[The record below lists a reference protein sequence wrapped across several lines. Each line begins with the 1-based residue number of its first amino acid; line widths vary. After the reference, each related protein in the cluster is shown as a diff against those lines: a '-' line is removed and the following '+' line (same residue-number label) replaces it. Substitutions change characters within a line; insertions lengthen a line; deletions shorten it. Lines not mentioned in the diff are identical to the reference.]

1 MLSNPSRAL
10 GWLIIGEWRE
20 HPGRILLAVVAIA
33 VGVALG
39 FAVHLING
47 SALTAFG
54 QAVSTVNGAA
64 DLQVKAASDLGFD
77 EALYT
82 KVISVEGVADA
93 SPVVMLN
100 ANDPKGQP
108 FRLLGLDV
116 LRAAE
121 VTPSLI
127 GAPANAGAGNGDDMF
142 VGNALFL
149 SKDALIAGKMRVG
162 DTVIINANGRTQPMV
177 VQGLLPGIAEGRRV
191 GVVDIA
197 SAQYLFGRLGKI
209 DRIDLKLQPEVQA
222 KDVRA
227 RLAPLLQT
235 DAIVSDENDNA
246 QQSDALSEAYRVN
259 LSMLALVA
267 LFTGTFLVYSTQSLS
282 VARRL
287 QSFALLRTLGLQR
300 NGVVALVTVEGVL
313 AGLLGAVAGL
323 ILGLALAVTA
333 INILGGDL
341 GSGIF
346 SDAPP
351 DLVFAP
357 LAAAGFFVLGVAAAV
372 GGSWIPALQGARAA
386 PAVAL
391 KNTGDSVDP
400 RIPLR
405 ARLPLSLLVTGVGA
419 AFLPVVGRLPLFG
432 YLSVAL
438 LLASGITA
446 MPWIARTLLMPLVR
460 RPWRN
465 VPTELAIQHLYGAPR
480 AAATAL
486 CGIVAS
492 TALMIAMAVMVT
504 SFRGAVD
511 NWLSEI
517 LTGDLYV
524 RSEPGWGGFDE
535 AAQKKMVAA
544 PGVRDMLFNKQIP
557 ITLQPDQPPI
567 TLIVRPVGEGPA
579 DLRMIGSEAKPPAG
593 AVAVWI
599 SEPAA
604 RILELQV
611 GDAISLPIGRKTR
624 FMVAGIWRDY
634 SRQQGAIVMDDTDYS
649 RLTGDCVRDDAL
661 VILQPGAAIADVQRS
676 ISAAAPAILQSRLS
690 MAEPATLRTLAL
702 SIFDR
707 SFAITYMLEAIAIIV
722 GLAGVATTASAQAN
736 ARKREFGM
744 LRHIGVG
751 RHQIIAMLG
760 VEGALL
766 GAIGGLVGVTLGLGI
781 SQVLIH
787 VINPQSF
794 NWTMTTQLPYLLII
808 MVVMAL
814 IAASAITAML
824 AGRQAVSTDAIR
836 AVRADW

>member
-1 MLSNPSRAL
+1 MSSNPSRAL
-10 GWLIIGEWRE
+10 GWLIIGEWRH
-20 HPGRILLAVVAIA
+20 HPGRIFLAVVAIA
-33 VGVALG
+33 IGVALG

-64 DLQVKAASDLGFD
+64 DLQVKASSGLGFD
-77 EALYT
+77 EALYAQ
-82 KVISVEGVADA
+82 VIRVEGVADA
-93 SPVVMLN
+93 SPVVALKAVD
-100 ANDPKGQP
+100 ANGQS
-108 FRLLGLDV
+108 FSLLGLDV
-116 LRAAE
+116 LRAAG

-127 GAPANAGAGNGDDMF
+127 GVSANAGAGNDGDMF
-142 VGNALFL
+142 AANALFL
-149 SKDALIAGKMRVG
+149 SKDALTAGKLRVG
-162 DTVIINANGRTQPMV
+162 DTVTINANGKAQPMV
-177 VQGLLPGIAEGRRV
+177 VRGLLPGIADGRRV
-191 GVVDIA
+191 GVLDIA
-197 SAQYLFGRLGKI
+197 AAQYLFGRLGKI
-209 DRIDLKLQPEVQA
+209 DRIDLKLDPDVQA
-222 KDVRA
+222 SDVRA
-227 RLAPLLQT
+227 RLATLLPAG
-235 DAIVSDENDNA
+235 AIVSDENDNV
-246 QQSDALSEAYRVN
+246 QQSEALSRAYRVN

-300 NGVVALVTVEGVL
+300 GGIVALVTIEGVL
-313 AGLLGAVAGL
+313 AGLIGAVAGL
-323 ILGLALAVTA
+323 ILGLGVAVGA

-351 DLVFAP
+351 ALVFAP
-357 LAAAGFFVLGVAAAV
+357 LAAAGFFALGVAAAV

-391 KNTGDSVDP
+391 KNAGDSVDP
-400 RIPLR
+400 RNPLR
-405 ARLPLSLLVTGVGA
+405 ARLPVTLLVIGIGT
-419 AFLPVVGRLPLFG
+419 AFLPAVGGLPLFG

-438 LLASGITA
+438 LLAAGITA
-446 MPWIARTLLMPLVR
+446 MPWLARTLLIPLIR
-460 RPWRN
+460 TPKRS
-465 VPTELAIQHLYGAPR
+465 VPTDLAIQHLYGAPR

-535 AAQKKMVAA
+535 ASQKRMAA
-544 PGVRDMLFNKQIP
+544 ASGVEHILFNKQVP
-557 ITLQPDQPPI
+557 IVLQPDQPPI
-567 TLIVRPVGEGPA
+567 ALIVRPVGIGPA
-579 DLRMIGSEAKPPAG
+579 ELKVIGNEATPPAG
-593 AVAVWI
+593 VVAVWL

-604 RILELQV
+604 RILKRQV
-611 GDAISLPIGRKTR
+611 GDRITLPIGDNTR

-634 SRQQGAIVMDDTDYS
+634 SRQQGAIVIDSEDYS
-649 RLTGDCVRDDAL
+649 RLTGDRVRDDAL
-661 VILQPGAAIADVQRS
+661 VILQAGAAIANVQRA
-676 ISAAAPAILQSRLS
+676 IREAAPKPLQARLS

-744 LRHIGVG
+744 LRHIGVARG
-751 RHQIIAMLG
+751 QIIAMLG
-760 VEGALL
+760 IEGALL
-766 GAIGGLVGVTLGLGI
+766 GAIGGLVGVTLGVAI
-781 SQVLIH
+781 SQLLIH

-794 NWTMTTQLPYLLII
+794 NWTMTTQLPFLL
-808 MVVMAL
+808 MFSVVLAL

-824 AGRQAVSTDAIR
+824 AGRNAVSTDAIH

>member
-1 MLSNPSRAL
+1 MPSNPSRAL
-10 GWLIIGEWRE
+10 GWLIIGEWRQ
-20 HPGRILLAVVAIA
+20 HPGRIFLAVAAIA
-33 VGVALG
+33 IGVALG

-47 SALTAFG
+47 SALAAFG

-77 EALYT
+77 EALYA
-82 KVISVEGVADA
+82 KVIGVEGVADA
-93 SPVVMLN
+93 SPVITLN
-100 ANDPKGQP
+100 ANDANGSP
-108 FRLLGLDV
+108 FRLLGLDI

-127 GAPANAGAGNGDDMF
+127 GAPSNAGAGNGDDMF
-142 VGNALFL
+142 AGNALFL
-149 SKDALIAGKMRVG
+149 SKEVLMAGKLRIG
-162 DTVIINANGRTQPMV
+162 DTVTINANSRAQPMIV
-177 VQGLLPGIAEGRRV
+177 RGLLPGIAEGRRV
-191 GVVDIA
+191 GVMDIA
-197 SAQYLFGRLGKI
+197 ATQYLFGRLGKI
-209 DRIDLKLQPEVQA
+209 DRIDLKLEPDVQA
-222 KDVRA
+222 ADVRA
-227 RLAPLLQT
+227 RLARLLGSE
-235 DAIVSDENDNA
+235 AIVSDENDNA
-246 QQSDALSEAYRVN
+246 QQSDALSRAYRVN

-300 NGVVALVTVEGVL
+300 NGIVALVTIEGAL
-313 AGLLGAVAGL
+313 AGLIGAVAGL
-323 ILGLALAVTA
+323 ILGLGLALIV
-333 INILGGDL
+333 IDILGGDL

-351 DLVFAP
+351 ALVFAP
-357 LAAAGFFVLGVAAAV
+357 LAAAGFFSLGVAAAV

-391 KNTGDSVDP
+391 KNAGDSMDP
-400 RIPLR
+400 RNPLR
-405 ARLPLSLLVTGVGA
+405 ARLPLTLLTTGIGA
-419 AFLPVVGRLPLFG
+419 AFLPAVGGLPLFG

-438 LLASGITA
+438 LLATGITA
-446 MPWIARTLLMPLVR
+446 MPWLARTLLTPLVR
-460 RPWRN
+460 KPRRS
-465 VPTELAIQHLYGAPR
+465 VATDLAIQHLYGAPR

-511 NWLSEI
+511 NWLGEI

-524 RSEPGWGGFDE
+524 RSELGWGGFDE
-535 AAQKKMVAA
+535 AAQKRIAAA
-544 PGVRDMLFNKQIP
+544 PGVKNMLFNKQVP

-567 TLIVRPVGEGPA
+567 TLIVRPVGEGAA
-579 DLRMIGSEAKPPAG
+579 DLKVIGSKATPPAG

-604 RILELQV
+604 RILKRQV
-611 GDAISLPIGRKTR
+611 GDMISLPVGRNTR

-634 SRQQGAIVMDDTDYS
+634 SRQQGAIVIDSKDYD
-649 RLTGDCVRDDAL
+649 RLTGDRVRDDAL
-661 VILQPGAAIADVQRS
+661 VILEPGAAIADVQRT
-676 ISAAAPAILQSRLS
+676 IRAAAPTILQSRLS
-690 MAEPATLRTLAL
+690 MAQPATLRALAL

-707 SFAITYMLEAIAIIV
+707 SFAITYMLEAIAVIV

-736 ARKREFGM
+736 ARRREFGM

-751 RHQIIAMLG
+751 RGQIIAMLG

-794 NWTMTTQLPYLLII
+794 NWTMTTQLP
-808 MVVMAL
+808 VVLMFSVIVAL
-814 IAASAITAML
+814 VAASAITAML
-824 AGRQAVSTDAIR
+824 AGRNAVSMDAVR

>member
-1 MLSNPSRAL
+1 MSSNPSRAL
-10 GWLIIGEWRE
+10 GWLIIGEWRQ

-64 DLQVKAASDLGFD
+64 DLQVKAASELGFD
-77 EALYT
+77 DALYAE
-82 KVISVEGVADA
+82 VIGVEGVADA
-93 SPVVMLN
+93 SPVVALN
-100 ANDPKGQP
+100 ANDANGRP

-116 LRAAE
+116 LRAVE

-142 VGNALFL
+142 AGNALFL
-149 SKDALIAGKMRVG
+149 SKDALTAGKLRVG
-162 DTVIINANGRTQPMV
+162 DTVTINANGRAQPMV
-177 VQGLLPGIAEGRRV
+177 VRGLLPGIAEGRRV
-191 GVVDIA
+191 GVMDIA
-197 SAQYLFGRLGKI
+197 AAQYLFGRLGKI
-209 DRIDLKLQPEVQA
+209 DRIDLKLEPDVQPS
-222 KDVRA
+222 DVRA
-227 RLAPLLQT
+227 MLAILLRS

-246 QQSDALSEAYRVN
+246 QQSDALSRAYRVN

-287 QSFALLRTLGLQR
+287 QSFALLRTLGLHR
-300 NGVVALVTVEGVL
+300 NGIVALVTIEGAL
-313 AGLLGAVAGL
+313 AGLIGAVAGI
-323 ILGLALAVTA
+323 ILGLGLAVVA

-351 DLVFAP
+351 ALVFAP
-357 LAAAGFFVLGVAAAV
+357 LAAAGFFALGVAAAV

-386 PAVAL
+386 PAAAL
-391 KNTGDSVDP
+391 KNAGDSVDP
-400 RIPLR
+400 RNPLR
-405 ARLPLSLLVTGVGA
+405 ARLPIALLVTGIAAASLPAVG
-419 AFLPVVGRLPLFG
+419 GLPLFG

-438 LLASGITA
+438 LLATGITA
-446 MPWIARTLLMPLVR
+446 MPWLARTLLTPLVR
-460 RPWRN
+460 RPRRS
-465 VPTELAIQHLYGAPR
+465 VAADLAIQHLYGAPR

-511 NWLSEI
+511 NWLGEI

-535 AAQKKMVAA
+535 AAQYRMAAA
-544 PGVRDMLFNKQIP
+544 PGVKIMLFNKQVP

-567 TLIVRPVGEGPA
+567 ALIVRPVGEGPA
-579 DLRMIGSEAKPPAG
+579 DLKVIGREATPSAG
-593 AVAVWI
+593 TVAVWI

-604 RILELQV
+604 RILKRQV
-611 GDAISLPIGRKTR
+611 GDTISLPIGRNTR

-634 SRQQGAIVMDDTDYS
+634 SRQQGAIVMDSADYI
-649 RLTGDCVRDDAL
+649 RLTGDRVRDDAL
-661 VILQPGAAIADVQRS
+661 VILQPGAAITDVQRT
-676 ISAAAPAILQSRLS
+676 IRAAAPTILQSRLS
-690 MAEPATLRTLAL
+690 MAEPATLRKLAL

-722 GLAGVATTASAQAN
+722 GLAGVAATASAQAN

-751 RHQIIAMLG
+751 RNQIIAMLG

-766 GAIGGLVGVTLGLGI
+766 GAIGGLVGVTLGIGI

-794 NWTMTTQLPYLLII
+794 NWTMTTQLPLLLIF

>member
-1 MLSNPSRAL
+1 MSSNPSRAL
-10 GWLIIGEWRE
+10 GWLIIGEWRQ

-47 SALTAFG
+47 SASTAFG

-64 DLQVKAASDLGFD
+64 DLQVKAASELGFD
-77 EALYT
+77 EALYA
-82 KVISVEGVADA
+82 KVIGVEGVADA
-93 SPVVMLN
+93 SPVVALN
-100 ANDPKGQP
+100 ANDGNGRP

-116 LRAAE
+116 LRAVE

-142 VGNALFL
+142 AGNALFL
-149 SKDALIAGKMRVG
+149 SKDALTAGKLRVG
-162 DTVIINANGRTQPMV
+162 DTVTINANGRAQPMV
-177 VQGLLPGIAEGRRV
+177 VRGLLPGIAEGRRV
-191 GVVDIA
+191 GVMDIA
-197 SAQYLFGRLGKI
+197 AAQYLFGRLGKI
-209 DRIDLKLQPEVQA
+209 DRIDLKLEPDVQPS
-222 KDVRA
+222 DVRA
-227 RLAPLLQT
+227 MLAILLRS

-246 QQSDALSEAYRVN
+246 QQSDALSRAYRVN

-300 NGVVALVTVEGVL
+300 NGIVALVTIEGAL
-313 AGLLGAVAGL
+313 AGLIGAVAGL
-323 ILGLALAVTA
+323 VLGLGLAVIA

-351 DLVFAP
+351 ALVFAP
-357 LAAAGFFVLGVAAAV
+357 LAAAGFFALGVAAAV
-372 GGSWIPALQGARAA
+372 VGSWIPALQGARAA

-391 KNTGDSVDP
+391 KNAGDSVDP
-400 RIPLR
+400 RNPLR
-405 ARLPLSLLVTGVGA
+405 ARLPITLLVTGIAAASLPAVG
-419 AFLPVVGRLPLFG
+419 GLPLFG

-438 LLASGITA
+438 LLATGITA
-446 MPWIARTLLMPLVR
+446 MPWLARTLLTPLVR
-460 RPWRN
+460 RPRRSVATN
-465 VPTELAIQHLYGAPR
+465 LAIQHLYGAPR

-511 NWLSEI
+511 NWLGEI

-535 AAQKKMVAA
+535 AAQYRMAAA
-544 PGVRDMLFNKQIP
+544 PGVKIMLFNKQVP
-557 ITLQPDQPPI
+557 ITFQPDQPPI
-567 TLIVRPVGEGPA
+567 ALIVRPVGEGPA
-579 DLRMIGSEAKPPAG
+579 DLKVIGREATPSAG
-593 AVAVWI
+593 TVAVWI

-604 RILELQV
+604 RILKRQV
-611 GDAISLPIGRKTR
+611 GDTISLPIGRNTR

-634 SRQQGAIVMDDTDYS
+634 SRQQGAIVMDSADYI
-649 RLTGDCVRDDAL
+649 RLTGDRVRDDAL
-661 VILQPGAAIADVQRS
+661 VILQPGAAIADVQRT
-676 ISAAAPAILQSRLS
+676 IRAAAPTILQSRLS

-722 GLAGVATTASAQAN
+722 GLAGVAATASSQAN

-751 RHQIIAMLG
+751 RGQIIAMLG

-766 GAIGGLVGVTLGLGI
+766 GAIGGLVGVTLGIGI

-794 NWTMTTQLPYLLII
+794 NWTMTTQLPLLLIF

>member
-1 MLSNPSRAL
+1 MSSNPSRAL
-10 GWLIIGEWRE
+10 GWLIIGEWRH
-20 HPGRILLAVVAIA
+20 HPGRIFLAVVAIA
-33 VGVALG
+33 IGVALG

-64 DLQVKAASDLGFD
+64 DLQVKASSGLGFD
-77 EALYT
+77 EALYAQ
-82 KVISVEGVADA
+82 VIGIEGIADA
-93 SPVVMLN
+93 SPVVALTAVD
-100 ANDPKGQP
+100 ANGQS
-108 FRLLGLDV
+108 FGLHGLDV
-116 LRAAE
+116 LRAAG

-127 GAPANAGAGNGDDMF
+127 GVSASAGAGNDGDMF
-142 VGNALFL
+142 AANALFL
-149 SKDALIAGKMRVG
+149 SKDALTAGKLRVG
-162 DTVIINANGRTQPMV
+162 DTVTINANGKAQPMV
-177 VQGLLPGIAEGRRV
+177 VRGLLPGIADGRRV
-191 GVVDIA
+191 GVLDIA
-197 SAQYLFGRLGKI
+197 AAQYLFGRLGKI
-209 DRIDLKLQPEVQA
+209 DRIDLKLEPDVQA
-222 KDVRA
+222 SDVRA
-227 RLAPLLQT
+227 RLATLLP
-235 DAIVSDENDNA
+235 AGVIVSDENDNA
-246 QQSDALSEAYRVN
+246 QQSDALSRAYRVN

-300 NGVVALVTVEGVL
+300 SGIVALVTIEGVL
-313 AGLLGAVAGL
+313 AGLIGAVAGL
-323 ILGLALAVTA
+323 ILGLGIAVGA

-351 DLVFAP
+351 ALVFAP
-357 LAAAGFFVLGVAAAV
+357 FAAAGFFALGVTAAV

-391 KNTGDSVDP
+391 KNAGDSMDP
-400 RIPLR
+400 RHPFR
-405 ARLPLSLLVTGVGA
+405 VRLPLTLLVIGIGA
-419 AFLPVVGRLPLFG
+419 AFLPAVGGLPLFG

-438 LLASGITA
+438 FLAAGITA
-446 MPWIARTLLMPLVR
+446 MPWLARTLLTPLIR
-460 RPWRN
+460 TPKRN
-465 VPTELAIQHLYGAPR
+465 VPTDLAIQHLYGAPR

-524 RSEPGWGGFDE
+524 RSEPGWGGFDD
-535 AAQKKMVAA
+535 AAQRRMAA
-544 PGVRDMLFNKQIP
+544 ASGVEQILFNKQVP
-557 ITLQPDQPPI
+557 IVLQPDQPPI
-567 TLIVRPVGEGPA
+567 ALIVRPVGEGPA
-579 DLRMIGSEAKPPAG
+579 DLKVIGSEDTPPAG
-593 AVAVWI
+593 IVAVWL

-604 RILELQV
+604 RVLNRQV
-611 GDAISLPIGRKTR
+611 GDRIALPIGDNIR

-634 SRQQGAIVMDDTDYS
+634 SRQQGAIVIDSKDYN
-649 RLTGDCVRDDAL
+649 RLTGDRVRDDAL
-661 VILQPGAAIADVQRS
+661 VILQPGAAIANVQRA
-676 ISAAAPAILQSRLS
+676 IREAAPKPLQSRLS

-751 RHQIIAMLG
+751 RGQIIAMLG
-760 VEGALL
+760 IEGALL
-766 GAIGGLVGVTLGLGI
+766 GAIGGLVGVTLGVAI

-794 NWTMTTQLPYLLII
+794 NWTMTTQLPFLL
-808 MVVMAL
+808 MFSVVLAL
-814 IAASAITAML
+814 IAASGITAML
-824 AGRQAVSTDAIR
+824 AGRNAVSSDAIR

>member
-1 MLSNPSRAL
+1 MSSNPSRAL
-10 GWLIIGEWRE
+10 AWLIIGEWRQ
-20 HPGRILLAVVAIA
+20 HPGRIFLAVVAIA

-54 QAVSTVNGAA
+54 QAISTVNGAA

-77 EALYT
+77 EALYA
-82 KVISVEGVADA
+82 KIISVEGIADA
-93 SPVVMLN
+93 SPVVTLKAID
-100 ANDPKGQP
+100 ANGQP
-108 FRLLGLDV
+108 FSLLGLDV

-127 GAPANAGAGNGDDMF
+127 GAPADASAGNSDDMF
-142 VGNALFL
+142 AGNALFL
-149 SKDALIAGKMRVG
+149 SKAALMAAKQRVG
-162 DTVIINANGRTQPMV
+162 DTVTINANGRAQLMV
-177 VQGLLPGIAEGRRV
+177 VRGLLPGIADGRRV

-197 SAQYLFGRLGKI
+197 AAQYLFGRLGKI
-209 DRIDLKLQPEVQA
+209 DRIDLKLQPDVQA
-222 KDVRA
+222 TDVRA
-227 RLAPLLQT
+227 RLAPLIRS
-235 DAIVSDENDNA
+235 DAIVGDENDNA
-246 QQSDALSEAYRVN
+246 QQSDSLSRAYRVN

-300 NGVVALVTVEGVL
+300 HGIVALVTIEGVL
-313 AGLLGAVAGL
+313 AGMIGAVAGL
-323 ILGLALAVTA
+323 ILGLGLAVIA

-351 DLVFAP
+351 ALVFAP
-357 LAAAGFFVLGVAAAV
+357 LAAAGFFALGVAAAV

-386 PAVAL
+386 PAVTL
-391 KNTGDSVDP
+391 KNAGDSVDP
-400 RIPLR
+400 RNPLR
-405 ARLPLSLLVTGVGA
+405 ARLPLTLLVTGVGV
-419 AFLPVVGRLPLFG
+419 AFIPAVGGLPLFG

-438 LLASGITA
+438 LLATGITA
-446 MPWIARTLLMPLVR
+446 MPWLARSLLKPLIR
-460 RPWRN
+460 KPSRS
-465 VPTELAIQHLYGAPR
+465 VPTDLAIQHLYGAPR

-524 RSEPGWGGFDE
+524 SSEPGWGGFDD
-535 AAQKKMVAA
+535 AAQKRMTAA
-544 PGVRDMLFNKQIP
+544 PGVKTMLFNKQVP
-557 ITLQPDQPPI
+557 ITIQPDQPPV
-567 TLIVRPVGEGPA
+567 TLIVRPVGDGPA
-579 DLRMIGSEAKPPAG
+579 DLKLIGNEATPTLG
-593 AVAVWI
+593 DVAVWL

-604 RILELQV
+604 RILKLQV
-611 GDAISLPIGRKTR
+611 GDDITLPIGDNTQ
-624 FMVAGIWRDY
+624 FMVAGVWRDY
-634 SRQQGAIVMDDTDYS
+634 SRQQGAIVIDSTDYS
-649 RLTGDCVRDDAL
+649 RLTGDRVRDDAL
-661 VILQPGAAIADVQRS
+661 IILEPGAAISNVQRT
-676 ISAAAPAILQSRLS
+676 IRAAAPAPLQSRLS

-707 SFAITYMLEAIAIIV
+707 SFAITYLLEAIAIIV

-744 LRHIGVG
+744 LRHIGVS

-766 GAIGGLVGVTLGLGI
+766 GAIGGLVGVTLGIAI

-794 NWTMTTQLPYLLII
+794 NWTMTTRIPLLL
-808 MVVMAL
+808 MLSVVMAL

-824 AGRQAVSTDAIR
+824 AGRNAVSMDAVH